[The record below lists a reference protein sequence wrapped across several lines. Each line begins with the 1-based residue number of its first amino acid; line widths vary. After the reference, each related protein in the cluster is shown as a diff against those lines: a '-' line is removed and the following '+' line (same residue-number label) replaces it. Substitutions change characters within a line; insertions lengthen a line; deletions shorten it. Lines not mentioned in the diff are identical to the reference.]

1 MIFKIVVNEIL
12 YCADFDAK
20 GYYDL
25 FYAVSGDRNCG
36 CGVGISAN
44 TVSALG
50 EAALKLVTSSSSD
63 IDAVAAAVLATKVTG
78 VSPTTA
84 SQIYLAAA
92 DRFKAAAAAQFIDLS
107 NISAVLEALVVFR
120 QEGLYP
126 DLVADL
132 YDKGFQLLP
141 NGDGNYVSDPLLGL
155 TFRS

>member
-1 MIFKIVVNEIL
+1 M
-12 YCADFDAK
+12 
-20 GYYDL
+20 
-25 FYAVSGDRNCG
+25 
-36 CGVGISAN
+36 GISAN

-50 EAALKLVTSSSSD
+50 EAVLKLVMSSSSD

-92 DRFKAAAAAQFIDLS
+92 DRFKAAAAAQSIDLS